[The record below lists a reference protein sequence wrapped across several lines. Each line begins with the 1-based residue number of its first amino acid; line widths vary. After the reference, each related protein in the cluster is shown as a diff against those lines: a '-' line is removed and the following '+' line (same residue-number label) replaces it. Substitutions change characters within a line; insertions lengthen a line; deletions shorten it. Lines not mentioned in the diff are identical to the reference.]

1 MTEITKRRL
10 MAVKRTLEKCL
21 DDLHGIHNDAY
32 SMGDTETM
40 CACHPA
46 WEGVKNL
53 LDALPSKIRKSTVK
67 KVNRHLR

>member
-1 MTEITKRRL
+1 MKESTQRRL
-10 MAVKRTLEKCL
+10 MQVKRSLEKCL

-40 CACHPA
+40 CASHPA

-53 LDALPSKIRKSTVK
+53 LDSLPAKIRKSTVN

>member
-1 MTEITKRRL
+1 MTETTKRRL

-21 DDLHGIHNDAY
+21 NYLHGIHNDAY
-32 SMGDTETM
+32 SMCDTETM
-40 CACHPA
+40 CASYPA

-53 LDALPSKIRKSTVK
+53 LDALPAKIRKSTVL

>member
-1 MTEITKRRL
+1 MNQQTRYRL

-40 CACHPA
+40 CASHPA

-53 LDALPSKIRKSTVK
+53 LDQLPAKIRKSTVK